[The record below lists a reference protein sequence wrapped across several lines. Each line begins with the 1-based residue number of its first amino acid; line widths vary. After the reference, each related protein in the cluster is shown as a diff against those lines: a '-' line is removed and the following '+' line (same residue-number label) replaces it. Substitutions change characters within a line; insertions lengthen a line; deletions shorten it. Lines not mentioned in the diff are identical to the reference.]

1 MLWRESRPVA
11 GIPRVLEH
19 AAVIM
24 ITLIELVEYWVAS
37 LKVLAGP
44 LYR

>member
-1 MLWRESRPVA
+1 MLRRKSRPVT

-19 AAVIM
+19 ATVVM
-24 ITLIELVEYWVAS
+24 ITLVELVEYWVAS